1 MALALADV
9 ILVAHFAI
17 AVFITLGFI
26 IIPLGAILG
35 WQWVRRRR
43 LRQLHLGAISF
54 VALEALAGIACPLTG
69 WEDALRAR
77 APGEA
82 GFVERWVSRFL
93 YYDMP
98 SSFFLIVYL
107 AAAIL
112 AWMFWLWVAPQP
124 AKRG

>member
-1 MALALADV
+1 MTLALADV
-9 ILVAHFAI
+9 ILVVHFAI
-17 AVFITLGFI
+17 AVFITLGLV

-35 WQWVRRRR
+35 WQWVRKRR

-54 VALEALAGIACPLTG
+54 VALEALTGIACPLTG
-69 WEDALRAR
+69 WEDALRGR

-82 GFVERWVSRFL
+82 GFVERWVGRLL

-98 SSFFLIVYL
+98 TSFFLIVYL
-107 AAAIL
+107 AAAVL
-112 AWMFWLWVAPQP
+112 AWMLWLWVAPQP